1 MKNNCLLRN
10 DNNIIRI
17 LDQQPDKKLIIDCI
31 KQTMPKWVK
40 AENISS
46 FLPCT
51 EQELFSITNK
61 NIKSME
67 SFDADSRKF
76 IHAHFSLIAGIL
88 PFIADNAKR
97 NQMIENISEEM
108 HVSKQ
113 TIRHYLCL
121 YLVYQ
126 DISVLAPKQKKEKEL
141 SKDEKNMR
149 WALNKFFYTRNKN
162 SLQTAYT
169 LMLKQKYCDVNGEL
183 LQKYPTFN
191 QFRYFYRQTK
201 SMQTYYISR
210 DGLKNYQRNNRP
222 LTGDGVQQFA
232 PNVGVGML
240 DATICDIYL
249 VDDAGNLVGRPVL
262 TTCIDAYSSLC
273 CGYSLTWEGG
283 MYSLRNLMINVVTDK
298 VEWCKKHGIIIDKSE
313 WNNSQL
319 PGVLVTDMGSEYK
332 SENFEQLAE
341 LGVTITNLPPYRPEL
356 KGSVEKFFDLVQ
368 GCYKKHLKGKGVIN
382 PDFRERGSHD
392 YRKDACLTIRD
403 FERVILHCIIFYNSQ
418 RIIENFPYTDQ
429 MIAENVLPYANSIFE
444 WGKNQP
450 GANMISVKKNEII
463 YSLLPRT
470 IGKFTRYGLKVN
482 KMRYHCDG
490 YTEEY
495 LSGGEINVA
504 YNPDDVTTVW
514 ALIGGQYVAF
524 DLVERRYNGKNVEE
538 AQILRDSQKTLI
550 LGENRKSTQA
560 QIDLAR
566 YIETI
571 ANNVCHKSDV
581 KVKDI
586 RQTRKHETQRVHI
599 DFDHYFWKEYILF
612 VQNNI
617 YIILILCR

>member
-1 MKNNCLLRN
+1 
-10 DNNIIRI
+10 
-17 LDQQPDKKLIIDCI
+17 
-31 KQTMPKWVK
+31 
-40 AENISS
+40 
-46 FLPCT
+46 
-51 EQELFSITNK
+51 
-61 NIKSME
+61 
-67 SFDADSRKF
+67 
-76 IHAHFSLIAGIL
+76 
-88 PFIADNAKR
+88 
-97 NQMIENISEEM
+97 
-108 HVSKQ
+108 
-113 TIRHYLCL
+113 
-121 YLVYQ
+121 
-126 DISVLAPKQKKEKEL
+126 
-141 SKDEKNMR
+141 
-149 WALNKFFYTRNKN
+149 
-162 SLQTAYT
+162 
-169 LMLKQKYCDVNGEL
+169 MLKQKYCDANGEL
-183 LQKYPTFN
+183 LSEYPTFN
-191 QFRYFYRQTK
+191 QFRYFYRKTK
-201 SMQTYYISR
+201 SMQTYYISK
-210 DGLKNYQRNNRP
+210 DGLKSYQRNNRP

-249 VDDAGNLVGRPVL
+249 VDDAGNLVGKPVL

-283 MYSLRNLMINVVTDK
+283 MYSLRNLMINVVIDK
-298 VEWCKKHGIIIDKSE
+298 VEWCEKHGIIINKSE

-332 SENFEQLAE
+332 SENFEQLVE

-368 GCYKKHLKGKGVIN
+368 GYYKKHLKGKGVIN
-382 PDFRERGSHD
+382 SDFRERGSHD

-403 FERVILHCIIFYNSQ
+403 FERVILRCIIFYNSKH
-418 RIIENFPYTDQ
+418 IIENFPYTDQ
-429 MIAENVLPYANSIFE
+429 MIAENVLPYANRIFE

-470 IGKFTRYGLKVN
+470 IGKFIRYGLKVN

-504 YNPDDVTTVW
+504 YNPDDVTIVW

-560 QIDLAR
+560 KIDLAR

-586 RQTRKHETQRVHI
+586 RQTRKHETQRKHI
-599 DFDHYFWKEYILF
+599 DFVKDGE
-612 VQNNI
+612 
-617 YIILILCR
+617 

>member
-1 MKNNCLLRN
+1 
-10 DNNIIRI
+10 
-17 LDQQPDKKLIIDCI
+17 
-31 KQTMPKWVK
+31 MPKWVK
-40 AENISS
+40 AENIRS

-76 IHAHFSLIAGIL
+76 IHAYFSLIAGIL

-599 DFDHYFWKEYILF
+599 DFVKDGE
-612 VQNNI
+612 
-617 YIILILCR
+617 